1 MEIEDIKSVVSW
13 AKKQKT
19 LVVVDNVFA
28 TPILQQPIEF
38 GADVVMYCATTHI
51 DCHGRVMGGAI
62 LGKKKYC
69 DEIIKPFIRNTGPSI
84 SPFNAWVLIKG
95 LDTLELRIKKQS
107 ENAKKVVNYL
117 EKSEYINK
125 I

>member
-1 MEIEDIKSVVSW
+1 MYS
-13 AKKQKT
+13 
-19 LVVVDNVFA
+19 A
-28 TPILQQPIEF
+28 TK
-38 GADVVMYCATTHI
+38 HI
-51 DCHGRVMGGAI
+51 DGHGRVMGGAI

-95 LDTLELRIKKQS
+95 LDTLELRIKNNRKMQ
-107 ENAKKVVNYL
+107 KKL
-117 EKSEYINK
+117 SI